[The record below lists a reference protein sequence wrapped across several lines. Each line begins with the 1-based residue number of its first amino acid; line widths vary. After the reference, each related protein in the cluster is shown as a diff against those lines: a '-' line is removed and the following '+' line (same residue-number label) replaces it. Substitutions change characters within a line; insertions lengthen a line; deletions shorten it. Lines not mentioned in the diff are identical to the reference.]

1 MLIEFRVANHRSVR
15 DEQALTMEAGRSD
28 LDDARLRRVEG
39 ANKPL
44 LTVAVLY
51 GANASGKSNVLDAL
65 HFMRE
70 AVLSSHRFWPPESAV
85 PRDAFAWGPSTSKP
99 SIFEVTIIRL
109 GVRYQYGFCV
119 DDDRVLEEWLY
130 AWPNHHKQT
139 WFHRELDTFDFSEHF
154 HGENKVI
161 VEITRPN
168 SLFLSA
174 ATQNRHAQATEVYA
188 WFRELQ
194 PLNMPRIQWA
204 FPVRSSSSAAHRPM
218 RGRPGARPENGNE
231 RLMRMLEIE
240 SSAQLTLFDD
250 DSENS
255 FKSRFLNLLKHADL
269 GILDFKVIRNDE
281 RGRPTIYFKHQTE
294 VDDAWLPF
302 DHESRGTQTLID
314 SSFSFFTALEQGSTI
329 FVDELE
335 SSLHPLL
342 AKKIVSEFNDPKM
355 NPKNAQLIF
364 TTHDTNLLG
373 SMADEPALRRDQV
386 WLTEKDDQGAT
397 VLYPLSDYK
406 PRKAENLERGYLE
419 GRFGAVPFLGNFRLS
434 GE

>member
-1 MLIEFRVANHRSVR
+1 MLIEFRLANHRSVR

-28 LDDARLRRVEG
+28 LDDSRLRRVAG

-51 GANASGKSNVLDAL
+51 GANASGKSNVLDGL

-70 AVLSSHRFWPPESAV
+70 AVLSSHRFWPPESTI
-85 PRDAFAWGPSTSKP
+85 PRDAFAWGPTHSKP
-99 SIFEVTIIRL
+99 SIFEVTIVRS

-119 DDDRVLEEWLY
+119 DDNRVLEEWLY
-130 AWPNHHKQT
+130 AWPNNHKQT
-139 WFHRELDTFDFSEHF
+139 WFHRELDNFDFSEHF
-154 HGENKVI
+154 RGENRVI

-174 ATQNRHAQATEVYA
+174 ATQNRHSQAASVYE

-194 PLNMPRIQWA
+194 PLNMPRAQSA
-204 FPVRSSSSAAHRPM
+204 LPGLSASPSMSYRSMQLHRSD
-218 RGRPGARPENGNE
+218 RTE
-231 RLMRMLEIE
+231 RLMRILEME
-240 SSAQLTLFDD
+240 SSAQPTLFDD
-250 DSENS
+250 EIENS
-255 FKSRFLNLLKHADL
+255 FNSRFSNLLKNADL
-269 GILDFKVIRNDE
+269 GILDFKVVKSDE
-281 RGRPTIYFKHQTE
+281 RGRPRFYFKHQTE
-294 VDDAWLPF
+294 VEEAWLPLEN
-302 DHESRGTQTLID
+302 ESKGTQTLIGN
-314 SSFSFFTALEQGSTI
+314 SFSFFIALEQGSTI

-342 AKKIVSEFNDPKM
+342 AKKIVSQFNDPKT
-355 NPKNAQLIF
+355 NPNNSQLIF

-373 SMADEPALRRDQV
+373 AMADEPALRRDQV
-386 WLTEKDDQGAT
+386 WLTEKDDQGASI
-397 VLYPLSDYK
+397 LYPLTDYK

-419 GRFGAVPFLGNFRLS
+419 GRFGAVPFLGDFRLS